1 MRELLQRMIHYRK
14 EHTGEASL
22 DPQTV
27 ASFEAE
33 YQEILDK
40 AKEEYERNEPSS
52 YYRDGYNLYR
62 RMQEYKTE
70 HLLFL
75 HDMRVPTTNNIAER
89 CLRDYKRK
97 QTFAMAFRSLES
109 IEELCHSKGVL
120 LGVRKNNSNIY
131 TAVMDVHNEK
141 NDYGQIKILVKN
153 MQDYVLMKMLDFLLL

>member
-1 MRELLQRMIHYRK
+1 MYLSARLRMRELLQRMIHCRK
-14 EHTGEASL
+14 EHAGEASL

-27 ASFEAE
+27 AGFEAE
-33 YQEILDK
+33 YQEILDY
-40 AKEEYERNEPSS
+40 AREEYECNEPSS

-75 HDMRVPTTNNIAER
+75 HDMKVPTTNNTAER

-97 QTFAMAFRSLES
+97 QVFAMTFRSLES

-120 LGVRKNNSNIY
+120 LGVRKNNPNIY
-131 TAVMDVHNEK
+131 TAVTEIFNRR
-141 NDYGQIKILVKN
+141 YRA
-153 MQDYVLMKMLDFLLL
+153 